1 MNNIRNKYFFSELD
15 AIDEKIINLL
25 QNNARLSNKEIA
37 LEVGIAES
45 TCSERIRKLNKKKIF
60 LGFHSFVNSAY
71 LGVNIQAIIAVKLK
85 RHSKEVVENFKEK
98 LKGNKEVVNTYH
110 MASGSDFLIHVAL
123 TDKDHLRSFVM
134 DKLTVLKS
142 VKNVET
148 SLIYD
153 FVHNPLF
160 PIYH

>member
-1 MNNIRNKYFFSELD
+1 M
-15 AIDEKIINLL
+15 
-25 QNNARLSNKEIA
+25 
-37 LEVGIAES
+37 
-45 TCSERIRKLNKKKIF
+45 RKLNKKKIF
-60 LGFHSFVNSAY
+60 LGFHSFVNSSY

-85 RHSKEVVENFKEK
+85 RHSKEVVENFKLA
-98 LKGNKEVVNTYH
+98 LKDNKEIVNTYH
-110 MASGSDFLIHVAL
+110 MASNSDFLLHVAV
-123 TDKDHLRSFVM
+123 TDKDHLRNFVM
-134 DKLTVLKS
+134 DKLTALKS